1 VSQDSHTFDV
11 TLVAPLAGAAAVGR
25 DLTYEPSFQS
35 LQTEVEKANALS
47 GATVD
52 WRRVHDDCVRLL
64 REETKD
70 LRCAS
75 WLVIATAHLEGWSS
89 AAKALDLYKALI
101 ETHWDAMYPAV
112 KRLRARVGLVEWL
125 FDGLRQVLSGRD
137 IAPGEIESARAT
149 LPALRQL
156 EDALAAK
163 LGDASP
169 GAGALRNVLRDK
181 VESAVES
188 AGPPPAPPADATPA
202 AVAAPAPVAATTI
215 TETSPQ
221 PPPAGASAEG
231 VPKAPAVPAE
241 AGAAS
246 SIEEVVR
253 AAGPWR
259 DGLLSLARA
268 ARSTDASSPL
278 GYRLARLGAWLLV
291 DAPPDVEK
299 GRTFIR
305 APRAGDVRELR
316 ELVDRRE
323 WLSACDAAE
332 AALGEHIFWLDLQ
345 RFACAALDGLGP
357 KFAVARKVVAAET
370 AAFLERV
377 PSVEAL
383 CFKDGTPFA
392 DAETLAWLATERGS
406 HGSRGGSAGGASAGE
421 VDDPTPALLANARTG
436 CAQGQVVES
445 LSQALLQAGALGS
458 ARLRFQARVALARL
472 AAERGRKEVALAVLE
487 PLLDEVDDT
496 LEAWEPELCAAAIG
510 EALRAS
516 AFRGAPAGDPTSE
529 RQNLLFRRLLRLDPV
544 LAMQLLAD

>member
-137 IAPGEIESARAT
+137 IAPGDLESARAT

-163 LGDASP
+163 LGDSSP

-181 VESAVES
+181 VESAVE
-188 AGPPPAPPADATPA
+188 AAAPPPAPQPDVAPP
-202 AVAAPAPVAATTI
+202 AVAAPGPGAATTVA
-215 TETSPQ
+215 SPQ
-221 PPPAGASAEG
+221 PQPTSTSAEG
-231 VPKAPAVPAE
+231 VPKPPPVVPE
-241 AGAAS
+241 TSAGS

-291 DAPPDVEK
+291 DAPPDVDK

-323 WLSACDAAE
+323 WGSVCDTAE

-345 RFACAALDGLGP
+345 RFACTALDGLGP

-377 PSVEAL
+377 PGVESL

-406 HGSRGGSAGGASAGE
+406 HGSHAGSEGGAAAGE
-421 VDDPTPALLANARTG
+421 PDDPTPALLANARTG
-436 CAQGQVVES
+436 CAQGQVAES
-445 LSQALLQAGALGS
+445 LAQALVQASALGS
-458 ARLRFQARVALARL
+458 ARLRFRARVALARL
-472 AAERGRKEVALAVLE
+472 AAERGRKEIALAVLG
-487 PLLDEVDDT
+487 PLLDEVDET
-496 LEAWEPELCAAAIG
+496 LEAWEPELCAVAIG
-510 EALRAS
+510 ESLRAS
-516 AFRGAPAGDPTSE
+516 AFRGAPADDPTSE